1 MPPRG
6 TAALLSEEFATPVDG
21 AAVKIFDSSI
31 LRLPLYEE
39 RHRQLARRIEGWADE
54 MSSEL
59 GEVEGW
65 SPAEMGRHLTALFGR
80 NGWYAAVGGADAP
93 PDFRSIC
100 LIREGFAFVHDLCDF
115 AFSIQA
121 LAAAPL
127 VRYGS
132 AEQRATLLPDMLAGR
147 SIGCLA
153 LSEPDV
159 GSDLANVSLR
169 AERRGESYVLNGTKT
184 WISNADIAD
193 FAIVLARTADQGP
206 LGLSLFF
213 VRAQSP
219 GMCVAETIE
228 AMAPRPFGSLSFD
241 ECIVPAAQMIGKPG
255 LGFQIAGEILV
266 QYRMTVGAAATGFAR
281 RARSAALKWA
291 RSRRLSTGTVWDM
304 QLTKSKLADSETSL
318 TASALLIA
326 QAAWGVDQ
334 QIRGYGKHSSIAKLF
349 ATEHAQKII
358 DDAVQIF
365 GAAGIVKDAVPERLY
380 RQIRSLRIYEGTSEI
395 QRLIIAGYLQHPD
408 VG

>member
-1 MPPRG
+1 LQHRVEG
-6 TAALLSEEFATPVDG
+6 G
-21 AAVKIFDSSI
+21 AVKIFDTSV

-39 RHRQLARRIEGWADE
+39 RHRQLARRIESWADE

-59 GEVEGW
+59 CEIEGR
-65 SPAEMGRHLTALFGR
+65 SPAEMGRHLTARFGR
-80 NGWYAAVGGADAP
+80 DGWYAAVGSAEAA

-132 AEQRATLLPDMLAGR
+132 PEQRASLLPDILAGR

-159 GSDLANVSLR
+159 GSDIASVSLR
-169 AERRGESYVLNGTKT
+169 AERRDGSYVLNGTKT

-193 FAIVLARTADQGP
+193 FAIVLARTEDRSGP

-219 GMCVAETIE
+219 GMRVAETIE
-228 AMAPRPFGSLSFD
+228 AMAPRSFGSLSFD

-255 LGFQIAGEILV
+255 LGFQIAGEILE

-291 RSRRLSTGTVWDM
+291 RSRRLTTGTVWDM
-304 QLTKSKLADSETSL
+304 QLTKSKLADSEAAL
-318 TASALLIA
+318 TASALLIV
-326 QAAWGVDQ
+326 QAAWEADQ

-349 ATEHAQKII
+349 ATEHAQRII

-408 VG
+408 IG